1 MEPIMD
7 IIKPTGNE
15 LSANS
20 TLNTYS
26 NTRLVKVI
34 TPATNSVATRY
45 SNVAGG
51 NVPIANTTLLANTE
65 YFLAKEPTEQWAFS
79 ANVLLTPIAFQS

>member
-1 MEPIMD
+1 MD

-26 NTRLVKVI
+26 NTRLAKVV
-34 TPATNSVATRY
+34 TPSTNSVVTRC
-45 SNVAGG
+45 SNVAAG
-51 NVPIANTTLLANTE
+51 NVQIGNTTLLCNTM
-65 YFLAKEPTEQWAFS
+65 YFIAKEPQEQWAFS
-79 ANVLLTPIAFQS
+79 ASVILTPIAFQS